1 MRPLL
6 PSEIAVMREM
16 AETGLDEMQAIR
28 RIQQRRV
35 LIRKARQDRRASR

>member
-16 AETGLDEMQAIR
+16 AETGLGEMQAIR
-28 RIQQRRV
+28 RIQQRRA
-35 LIRKARQDRRASR
+35 ITQQFEKRRIAR